1 MLLTYDEY
9 TGLGYTSVPEAAF
22 ERYATMAAQTAK
34 KHTLGRLRPAGLSDV
49 NKRGL
54 CELTELFYRDATSGI
69 VGAVS
74 GFSNGRYSE
83 SYAVPEAQAI
93 DALAADII
101 GLYFT
106 PEQLCRWL

>member
-22 ERYATMAAQTAK
+22 ERYAAMAAQTAQ
-34 KHTLGRLRPAGLSDV
+34 KHTLGRLVPAGLSDV

-54 CELTELFYRDATSGI
+54 CELSELFYRDATGGI
-69 VGAVS
+69 AGAIS

-83 SYAVPEAQAI
+83 SYAAPEAQTVGT
-93 DALAADII
+93 LAAEII